1 MLREERTRAAAQGV
15 RCAKGSVIAYLKS
28 TPCLQTGAIGPHL
41 NENTLFAPRYA
52 ASPICTRPR
61 IYDHNCCCN
70 SSHLF
75 ANRQNLPKPLFATQD
90 ATSVCKQVP
99 PSLVP
104 VCKQEP
110 GWHHVCKQEPP
121 ICPQSRQSVH
131 GSAVKTR
138 PKTWRITLPSVLP
151 PIHVGEAD
159 LKQAMLRAFK
169 SA

>member
-1 MLREERTRAAAQGV
+1 MPTRKLSIRRDLLSPACIV
-15 RCAKGSVIAYLKS
+15 KS

-41 NENTLFAPRYA
+41 NANTLFAPRYA

-104 VCKQEP
+104 VCKQ
-110 GWHHVCKQEPP
+110 GLDGITFANRSRLFVRT
-121 ICPQSRQSVH
+121 PQSRQSVPH
-131 GSAVKTR
+131 GTAVKTR

-151 PIHVGEAD
+151 
-159 LKQAMLRAFK
+159 
-169 SA
+169 